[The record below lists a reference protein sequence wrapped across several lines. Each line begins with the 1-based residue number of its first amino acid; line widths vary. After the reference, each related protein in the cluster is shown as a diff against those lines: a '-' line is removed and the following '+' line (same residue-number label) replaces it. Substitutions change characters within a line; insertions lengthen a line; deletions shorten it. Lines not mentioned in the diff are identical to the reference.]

1 MTDNHA
7 RADRY
12 AQAVLQ
18 AMVERWQSA
27 LGEVA
32 DVVGSDP
39 TLADLL
45 GDKSKSV
52 EAKNKALSAQLP
64 SDTPAEISNLLS
76 LLIQEGDLALLPE
89 IAGALTEAVSG
100 QTAPVKAEITS
111 AVELSADDQEQIRQS
126 LVKQYGDGLVFT
138 FQVDPA
144 LLGGLRVRVGDR
156 LMDNSVASRLSKLR
170 ESIASVVR

>member
-1 MTDNHA
+1 MTDNRA

-27 LGEVA
+27 LEEVVDA
-32 DVVGSDP
+32 VDSDP
-39 TLADLL
+39 KLANLL
-45 GDKSKSV
+45 SDKSKSI
-52 EAKNKALSAQLP
+52 EAKNKALAAQLP

-76 LLIQEGDLALLPE
+76 LLVQEGDIALLPD
-89 IAGALTEAVSG
+89 IADALTEAASG
-100 QTAPVKAEITS
+100 QGAPIKAEITS
-111 AVELSADDQEQIRQS
+111 AVALSVDDQEQISQS
-126 LVKQYGDGLVFT
+126 LVKQYGDGLVFS
-138 FQVDPA
+138 FQVDPS

-156 LMDNSVASRLSKLR
+156 LMDNSVASRLTKLR

>member
-39 TLADLL
+39 KLADLL

-89 IAGALTEAVSG
+89 IAGALTEAASG

-138 FQVDPA
+138 FQVDPT

>member
-1 MTDNHA
+1 MTDNRA

-27 LGEVA
+27 LGEVVDTVDA
-32 DVVGSDP
+32 DPKLASVLSDS
-39 TLADLL
+39 
-45 GDKSKSV
+45 GKSV
-52 EAKNKALSAQLP
+52 EARNKALAAKLP

-89 IAGALTEAVSG
+89 IASALTEAASG
-100 QTAPVKAEITS
+100 KSTPIKAEIVS
-111 AVELSADDQEQIRQS
+111 AAVLSADEQEQIRQS
-126 LVKQYGDGLVFT
+126 LIKQYGDGLVFD
-138 FQVDPA
+138 FQVDPS

-156 LMDNSVASRLSKLR
+156 LTDNSVASRLTKLR